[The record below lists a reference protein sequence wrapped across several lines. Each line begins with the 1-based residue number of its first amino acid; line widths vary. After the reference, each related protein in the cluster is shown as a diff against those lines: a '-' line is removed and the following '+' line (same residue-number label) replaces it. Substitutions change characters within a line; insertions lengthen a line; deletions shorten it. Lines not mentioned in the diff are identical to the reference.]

1 MDLKEQ
7 LLLGDNAHL
16 HWYYRAKS
24 AAMLRLLGDARI
36 DKVLDIGAGSG
47 FFSRYLL
54 DHTACREAVC
64 VDPNYPAETSEMQGG
79 KPISFIRGTEKFDGR
94 VMLMMDVL
102 EHVADDVGLLR
113 HYAAAVPPGTLV
125 LITVPAMPWMWSGHD
140 VFLEHY
146 RRYTVASLSRVIEAA
161 GLRPRSVCYYFGLTL
176 PLAALVRLGRRLV
189 PGRAARPGSDMRV
202 HTPLVNAALLRI
214 CRVELGLFQHNRL
227 AGLSVFALAET
238 TGDRS
243 TP

>member
-1 MDLKEQ
+1 M
-7 LLLGDNAHL
+7 
-16 HWYYRAKS
+16 
-24 AAMLRLLGDARI
+24 LGDATI

-64 VDPNYPAETSEMQGG
+64 VDPNYPAETSELQGG
-79 KPISFIRGTEKFDGR
+79 KRIRFVRGAEKFDGH

-113 HYAAAVPPGTLV
+113 HYASAAPPGTRV

-146 RRYTVASLSRVIEAA
+146 RRYTVSSLTQVISAA

-176 PLAALVRLGRRLV
+176 PLAAMVRLGRRLL
-189 PGRAARPGSDMRV
+189 PRHATPPGSDMRV
-202 HTPLVNAALLRI
+202 HTPLVNAVLLQI
-214 CRVELGLFQHNRL
+214 CRAELGFFQRNRL

-238 TGDRS
+238 PDDRS
-243 TP
+243 AP